1 MGKSRVSEELKQ
13 RGYNI
18 ITVENLAEGSLITE
32 DGSGSKVVD
41 VIKMDKKLRK
51 MKVEN
56 GFVVGHLAHWLSV
69 DMVIVLRV
77 RVSLIEKRLEARGYS
92 RKKARENAEAEAIDL
107 ITTEALER
115 CNRVYEIDCSYKSVK
130 KITDEVEEILM
141 GKVDRDKDKDKDK
154 YKDKYRDRDKYKPG
168 KIDFSEEVL
177 NWF

>member
-1 MGKSRVSEELKQ
+1 MLIALTGVPGVGKSGVSEELKQ

-32 DGSGSKVVD
+32 DGSKVVD
-41 VIKMDKKLRK
+41 VIKVDKKLKK

-69 DMVIVLRV
+69 DMVIVLRA
-77 RVSLIEKRLEARGYS
+77 RVSIIEKRLEARGYS

-141 GKVDRDKDKDKDK
+141 GKVDRDRDK
-154 YKDKYRDRDKYKPG
+154 DRDKYKPG
-168 KIDFSEEVL
+168 KIDFSKEVL